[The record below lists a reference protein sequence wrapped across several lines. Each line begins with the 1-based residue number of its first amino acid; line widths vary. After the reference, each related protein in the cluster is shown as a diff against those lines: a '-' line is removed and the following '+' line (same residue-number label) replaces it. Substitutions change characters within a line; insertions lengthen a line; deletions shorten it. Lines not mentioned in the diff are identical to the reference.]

1 MTDERSVISDERRP
15 AQTGPSSLLLHPSP
29 RRVLAVVRHPLGG
42 VRTHILYTYPILMQ
56 AGYRFTFVIP
66 DDESYAT
73 FRADVENWPDVEI
86 VEAPYGDRD
95 RQKPKFRST
104 VRRLLRQGHYS
115 LIHSHGIQAA
125 VPNVFANIGI
135 GLPHLMT
142 SQNVF
147 CHVELSGLAGRIK
160 LQALTHVLRRLDALI
175 AVSEDTRDD
184 HLQYLP
190 GLKKG
195 PCRVEVIPN
204 GIDLQQYPLR
214 NRRPEPGLRQET
226 GHRPGNLPSGL
237 HGPIHA
243 AKRLRV
249 SHGGVGTGP
258 PGRRDAAARATPR
271 RRLRR
276 LSGELP
282 TGPSEVSAC
291 FPLYQVSGPRSQRGA
306 GPPRVGPAGGAL
318 ALGSL
323 PDSAHGS
330 HVYRRARAWQRLR
343 GASGSTPR
351 NAVTD
356 GPRLRL
362 RRAGSRLGVRDP
374 RPWTEAA
381 HRYACEARKRFDV
394 VPAAEKLRALLKTIC
409 HPERTER

>member
-142 SQNVF
+142 SQDVF

-214 NRRPEPGLRQET
+214 NRRPEPGLRQELGIGPETCLLGFMGRFMPQKGFGYLMEALEQVLQAGAMPRPVQLLAVGSGDCLANCQRDLQKYPLASCCIRFLDHVPSAAPVLHELDLLVVPSLWEACPILPMEAMCT
-226 GHRPGNLPSGL
+226 GVPVLGSDCVGLREVLRGTPS
-237 HGPIHA
+237 
-243 AKRLRV
+243 RMV
-249 SHGGVGTGP
+249 
-258 PGRRDAAARATPR
+258 
-271 RRLRR
+271 
-276 LSGELP
+276 
-282 TGPSEVSAC
+282 
-291 FPLYQVSGPRSQRGA
+291 
-306 GPPRVGPAGGAL
+306 PASDSGAL
-318 ALGSL
+318 AAGLV
-323 PDSAHGS
+323 SAI
-330 HVYRRARAWQRLR
+330 RA
-343 GASGSTPR
+343 
-351 NAVTD
+351 
-356 GPRLRL
+356 
-362 RRAGSRLGVRDP
+362 
-374 RPWTEAA
+374 PWTEAA

-394 VPAAEKLRALLKTIC
+394 VPAAEKLRALFEDHLPSGKD
-409 HPERTER
+409 